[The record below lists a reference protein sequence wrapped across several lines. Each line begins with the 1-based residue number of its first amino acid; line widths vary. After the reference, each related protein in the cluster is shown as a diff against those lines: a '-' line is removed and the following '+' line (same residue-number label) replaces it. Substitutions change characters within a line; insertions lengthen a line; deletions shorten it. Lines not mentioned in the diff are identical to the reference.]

1 MFLFY
6 YNPNPS
12 ITSFLRLTTWLSN
25 LPEADQLKLMHAF
38 HTTLV
43 NLRVEELSILDITS
57 YDYGY
62 EGTKMRGYRGGAP
75 IMFLGLFFPKFL
87 VQLLRTFYPA
97 LGNRIHFKLLG
108 SGGVDC
114 VFGDS
119 RDPSPEI
126 PTLYVQ
132 PTRPRGPN
140 ERALNLIFRANAAWI
155 ASRQDDLRAFLGAGH
170 IAIAMSFHWRLGSKI
185 DCLLGKLHPEV
196 LRIIVNL
203 LDF

>member
-6 YNPNPS
+6 YNPRPS
-12 ITSFLRLTTWLSN
+12 IASFLRLTTWLSN
-25 LPEADQLKLMHAF
+25 LPDADQLNLMHAF

-43 NLRVEELSILDITS
+43 NLRVEESSILDITS

-97 LGNRIHFKLLG
+97 LGNRIHCKLVGVGL
-108 SGGVDC
+108 VDC

-119 RDPSPEI
+119 QKP
-126 PTLYVQ
+126 
-132 PTRPRGPN
+132 
-140 ERALNLIFRANAAWI
+140 
-155 ASRQDDLRAFLGAGH
+155 
-170 IAIAMSFHWRLGSKI
+170 
-185 DCLLGKLHPEV
+185 
-196 LRIIVNL
+196 
-203 LDF
+203 

>member
-1 MFLFY
+1 MFLYY
-6 YNPNPS
+6 YNPRPS
-12 ITSFLRLTTWLSN
+12 IASFLRLTTWFSN
-25 LPEADQLKLMHAF
+25 LPEADKFKLMHAF

-43 NLRVEELSILDITS
+43 NLRVEDASSLDITS

-62 EGTKMRGYRGGAP
+62 GETKMAGYRGGPP
-75 IMFLGLFFPKFL
+75 IMFLGPFLPKFL
-87 VQLLRTFYPA
+87 MQLLRTFYPA
-97 LGNRIHFKLLG
+97 LGNRIHCKLLG

-140 ERALNLIFRANAAWI
+140 ERALNLKFRANAAWI
-155 ASRQDDLRAFLGAGH
+155 ASRQDDLRAFLGGGH
-170 IAIAMSFHWRLGSKI
+170 IAIAMSLHCRLGSKI
-185 DCLLGKLHPEV
+185 DCLLGKLQPEV

-203 LDF
+203 LDS

>member
-25 LPEADQLKLMHAF
+25 LPDADQLSLMHAF

-43 NLRVEELSILDITS
+43 NLRVEDASNLDITS
-57 YDYGY
+57 YDYGRD
-62 EGTKMRGYRGGAP
+62 GTKMAGYRGGPP
-75 IMFLGLFFPKFL
+75 IMFLGRLFPNFL
-87 VQLLRTFYPA
+87 MQLLRTFYPA
-97 LGNRIHFKLLG
+97 LGNSIHCKLLG

-126 PTLYVQ
+126 PRLHVQ
-132 PTRPRGPN
+132 PYRPLGPN
-140 ERALNLIFRANAAWI
+140 ERAVNLEFRANAAWI
-155 ASRQDDLRAFLGAGH
+155 ASRQDET
-170 IAIAMSFHWRLGSKI
+170 SCCSKLSRKYNHV
-185 DCLLGKLHPEV
+185 CV
-196 LRIIVNL
+196 S
-203 LDF
+203 